1 MITQRNHGTGIVT
14 FIKPKENHSLSL
26 KDHRFNRLNDCALAI
41 LYHIDDIAN
50 YLEQNSN
57 IINGI
62 SILDRS
68 FLEMEGS
75 EPIYAAI
82 AIVGVHIL
90 KPFHHLILDQSS
102 KYSTLLKSFPK
113 LYEELISIS
122 PDQMLTLEHTFKFAT
137 QDQFKNAL
145 PQ

>member
-1 MITQRNHGTGIVT
+1 MEV
-14 FIKPKENHSLSL
+14 L
-26 KDHRFNRLNDCALAI
+26 K
-41 LYHIDDIAN
+41 
-50 YLEQNSN
+50 
-57 IINGI
+57 
-62 SILDRS
+62 
-68 FLEMEGS
+68 
-75 EPIYAAI
+75 PIYAAI

-90 KPFHHLILDQSS
+90 KPFHHLILDKSS

-145 PQ
+145 PNEDLSPSTFGHRPTLHTRSNPTPQLVTENSLMVFNIKKGLYSDLEKKKMQILEQ